1 MIYSLIQKII
11 AFENRI
17 EIYYN
22 YIDGNYPSPPTDE
35 SGEKGLIECSALV
48 KSCSPKWNGADFPL
62 RFLL

>member
-11 AFENRI
+11 AFDNRI

-35 SGEKGLIECSALV
+35 SGEKGLIECLALV
-48 KSCSPKWNGADFPL
+48 KSCSPK
-62 RFLL
+62 